1 MLLPPATPDTSTCPS
16 SQLLS
21 TLSVTAVNSSSNP
34 HSKKSVKLTCTASSN
49 KHHQDALDDGC
60 KLHSATARS
69 SFVSSDV
76 LTPAPS
82 TLKTTNAASMITLAG
97 AVTSLG
103 TSINHQTMTSNH
115 HIDEKVQG
123 FINSKDYLTD
133 LKKSLVGEYYSL
145 QTTLASGLMSMPPA
159 VVKLTLHHKLK
170 ALVKDIEES
179 MDNMSVSD

>member
-1 MLLPPATPDTSTCPS
+1 MLLPPAAPDTSAHPS

-21 TLSVTAVNSSSNP
+21 TPSVTAVNSSSNP
-34 HSKKSVKLTCTASSN
+34 YSKKSVKSTCTASSN
-49 KHHQDALDDGC
+49 KHCQDALDDGC
-60 KLHSATARS
+60 ELHSATTRS

-76 LTPAPS
+76 PTPAPLTS
-82 TLKTTNAASMITLAG
+82 KTTNAASMITLAG
-97 AVTSLG
+97 AVASLG

-115 HIDEKVQG
+115 HIAEKFQG

-133 LKKSLVGEYYSL
+133 LKKSIVGEYYSL
-145 QTTLASGLMSMPPA
+145 QTTLASRLMSMPPTVA
-159 VVKLTLHHKLK
+159 KLMPRHKPK